1 MLWWFYSFETQSQ
14 SRIPPV
20 RSYRWK
26 NCVLGAFPVLVS
38 EVTASSDS
46 TVNRSVYK
54 LSRKASL
61 LIKTRIDSE
70 AVDGLMAAVLFDL
83 DAKEMNP
90 QTRFNKKNNLKKKPK
105 TQQKKGGKSTLTL
118 SYVCYSTW
126 TKRQFYKPMA
136 IKILA
141 KFHSARS

>member
-1 MLWWFYSFETQSQ
+1 MSLVRFQSLCL
-14 SRIPPV
+14 
-20 RSYRWK
+20 RSLPAATL
-26 NCVLGAFPVLVS
+26 NCQQIRVQM
-38 EVTASSDS
+38 
-46 TVNRSVYK
+46 
-54 LSRKASL
+54 SRKAL
-61 LIKTRIDSE
+61 LLMKTSIDSE
-70 AVDGLMAAVLFDL
+70 AVDGLMEAVLFDL

-90 QTRFNKKNNLKKKPK
+90 QTRFNKKKFFFLKKKKPK
-105 TQQKKGGKSTLTL
+105 TQHKKGGKSTLTL

>member
-1 MLWWFYSFETQSQ
+1 MLWWFYSFENQSQ

-20 RSYRWK
+20 RSYRRKK
-26 NCVLGAFPVLVS
+26 NCVLVAFPVLVS

-46 TVNRSVYK
+46 NCQQIRVQM
-54 LSRKASL
+54 SRKALL

-83 DAKEMNP
+83 HSKEMNP
-90 QTRFNKKNNLKKKPK
+90 QTRFNKKNKKPK
-105 TQQKKGGKSTLTL
+105 HNIKEGKSTLML

-141 KFHSARS
+141 KFHSAHS